1 MPIKRKSLGVLW
13 RTVSNKYLRQRG
25 VAAVVLPVR
34 LKRAARH
41 VSLVL
46 LFVWRHPA
54 NERRQLQAMFRLARF
69 QVRGRLFHRRSLAR
83 LGTRSSV
90 WASVDRWEASKVAYA
105 NPPDHSE
112 MLVWRHVLNPSDLF
126 IDVGANIGSYSI
138 WAAELGAE
146 VIAFEPADDTFGL
159 LTENVTLNG
168 YRIETLQAA
177 AGARCGTASFTVGR
191 DSANRLDPE
200 GGAEIAMVTI
210 DSIIGDRVV
219 AGMKIDVE
227 GFEIEVLRGCER
239 ALSGQRIKLIQLE
252 WNSTSVTAVHASR
265 VPVARLLR
273 KHGYSLFRPDRDGV
287 LIPLADTGF
296 GADVFAMPC
305 QVVGDSQSVTSFHS
319 AGSDRR

>member
-1 MPIKRKSLGVLW
+1 M
-13 RTVSNKYLRQRG
+13 LR
-25 VAAVVLPVR
+25 
-34 LKRAARH
+34 
-41 VSLVL
+41 
-46 LFVWRHPA
+46 F
-54 NERRQLQAMFRLARF
+54 ARF
-69 QVRGRLFHRRSLAR
+69 QVRGRLFHRRTLAR

-105 NPPDHSE
+105 NPPDYAE
-112 MLVWRHVLNPSDLF
+112 MLAWRLVLNPSDLF

-146 VIAFEPADDTFGL
+146 VIAFEPADDTLAL

-168 YRIETLQAA
+168 YRVETLQAA

-210 DSIIGDRVV
+210 DSIIGDRIV
-219 AGMKIDVE
+219 AGMKVDVE
-227 GFEIEVLRGCER
+227 GFEIEVLYGCER

-252 WNSTSVTAVHASR
+252 WNSTSLTAVRASR
-265 VPVARLLR
+265 EPVARLLR
-273 KHGYSLFRPDRDGV
+273 KHGYGLFRPDRDGV
-287 LIPLADTGF
+287 LRPLADTGF

-305 QVVGDSQSVTSFHS
+305 QVVGTQRVMSDFSGRTDSTWDREGGGFGPRGDSDHS
-319 AGSDRR
+319 ANIQSAGIDRH